1 MADFWIMLIIGAVFT
16 ALGVGI
22 LLWGRR
28 EEKEICQAMSDRT
41 DVRKY
46 LEYKSESSQSWSFR
60 VGGII
65 TLVIG
70 LALLI
75 MGGAFWLWS

>member
-70 LALLI
+70 
-75 MGGAFWLWS
+75 